1 VCCFFGGFEFYT
13 LNCAKWAEGSIQPAT
28 TPQQYLIF
36 VSTAEPYGVNV
47 RPRKSWL
54 LNELIL
60 EERNLRW
67 PRVVI
72 DVEEGFPSEKTVEHT
87 FF

>member
-1 VCCFFGGFEFYT
+1 
-13 LNCAKWAEGSIQPAT
+13 
-28 TPQQYLIF
+28 
-36 VSTAEPYGVNV
+36 V

-72 DVEEGFPSEKTVEHT
+72 DVEGRKDPV
-87 FF
+87 